1 MFLTFNAF
9 NTVNGG
15 NLPEDIINNNEPA
28 RQNVIDRLERRIEQL
43 LFRNPFT
50 RLYQMRT
57 DFRWEINQLRQHQN
71 RMRLIANPNE
81 ADHNYQI
88 NTITD
93 QRQVDFE
100 HYLQLADKLVK
111 SIPLDHPP
119 VNALNVLVSAFNQ
132 SGTFIPNVSTN
143 LHLVRPFFIVS
154 VSLIDNSI
162 TDESVDIIVGGL
174 QDTFITFKS
183 IADAIADNEPHRFI
197 EKHVSPNPD

>member
-9 NTVNGG
+9 NAFNTVNDG
-15 NLPEDIINNNEPA
+15 NLPEDIINNNAPA
-28 RQNVIDRLERRIEQL
+28 R
-43 LFRNPFT
+43 
-50 RLYQMRT
+50 
-57 DFRWEINQLRQHQN
+57 QN

-162 TDESVDIIVGGL
+162 TDDSVDIVVGGL
-174 QDTFITFKS
+174 QDTFIPILSNRTP
-183 IADAIADNEPHRFI
+183 IVCRDITI
-197 EKHVSPNPD
+197 LVI